1 MLLDGTPLLGN
12 RTGIG
17 RYTAAL
23 AEELASMSDV
33 DMRAV
38 AFTLRGWRKLRKV
51 LPHGVARA
59 GHAGVRAAAAPLLAA
74 RAVPAGRA
82 VRRVHRCRARH
93 QLRAA
98 AGVARGRAC

>member
-1 MLLDGTPLLGN
+1 MSKRALRVLIDGTPLLGP

-38 AFTLRGWRKLRKV
+38 AFTLRGW
-51 LPHGVARA
+51 
-59 GHAGVRAAAAPLLAA
+59 
-74 RAVPAGRA
+74 
-82 VRRVHRCRARH
+82 
-93 QLRAA
+93 
-98 AGVARGRAC
+98 